1 MHASRKNCMH
11 SLFYYKKKEQLI
23 MTTKI
28 IYVLY
33 QNDNGTQKQK
43 ACTASRQD
51 TPDLVKLY
59 RKTAKKLKSRPRKG
73 TYYIIESGGCL
84 YLEDRKTGQILYS
97 LCPVCW

>member
-1 MHASRKNCMH
+1 
-11 SLFYYKKKEQLI
+11 
-23 MTTKI
+23 MTTI
-28 IYVLY
+28 TYVLY
-33 QNDNGTQKQK
+33 QIINEDGRTRNKQQ
-43 ACTASRQD
+43 ASIHSRQD

-59 RKTAKKLKSRPRKG
+59 RRTAKKLKSRPRKG

>member
-1 MHASRKNCMH
+1 
-11 SLFYYKKKEQLI
+11 

-33 QNDNGTQKQK
+33 QNDNGAQKQK

-59 RKTAKKLKSRPRKG
+59 RRTAKKLKSRPRKG